1 MVKVLGYILLVV
13 SCLLFVLM
21 PVVPMLNF
29 SKGTITLVTT
39 ILFIAAEILF
49 YLSIFIIGKD
59 IFAKLVNRLKFWKRK
74 NINTSI
80 SDNVEQ
86 K

>member
-1 MVKVLGYILLVV
+1 
-13 SCLLFVLM
+13 
-21 PVVPMLNF
+21 MLNF
-29 SKGTITLVTT
+29 SKGTIALVTT

-59 IFAKLVNRLKFWKRK
+59 IFAKLVTRLKFWKRK
-74 NINTSI
+74 NNNTLL